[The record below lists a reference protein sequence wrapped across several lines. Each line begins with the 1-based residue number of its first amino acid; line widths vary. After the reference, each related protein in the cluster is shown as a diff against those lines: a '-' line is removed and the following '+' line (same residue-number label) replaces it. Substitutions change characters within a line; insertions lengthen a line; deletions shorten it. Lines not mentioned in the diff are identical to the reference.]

1 MGGRKSGGWKRLVK
15 RLALMRCGE
24 SKHQKPTLRAICRG
38 FSLRYRWWAA
48 TSVRKQPLH
57 FSNSKATPPPY
68 PLPTAFCLGL
78 VMKLLVEYVPITML
92 CNNFA
97 GGVTK
102 STRIPHEERFS
113 IPRIPAVVELC
124 IQAGADLPEFP
135 TKSEFIDADESELPD
150 PVPEVPKT
158 PLLTEIPDSEIEAP
172 SSAEETALLAEE
184 TLKAWEKMKGGA
196 KKLMR
201 MYPVRVCGYCPE
213 AGAAVPEQYKPTMR
227 LDVGIPT
234 YIKEAEMVV

>member
-1 MGGRKSGGWKRLVK
+1 MVPVDAFRLFDRLGR
-15 RLALMRCGE
+15 
-24 SKHQKPTLRAICRG
+24 
-38 FSLRYRWWAA
+38 
-48 TSVRKQPLH
+48 
-57 FSNSKATPPPY
+57 
-68 PLPTAFCLGL
+68 
-78 VMKLLVEYVPITML
+78 
-92 CNNFA
+92 
-97 GGVTK
+97 
-102 STRIPHEERFS
+102 RIPHEERFS

-124 IQAGADLPEFP
+124 IQAGVDLPEFP

-184 TLKAWEKMKGGA
+184 TLKAWDKMKGGA

-213 AGAAVPEQYKPTMR
+213 VHIGPSGHKAQNCGAHKH
-227 LDVGIPT
+227 
-234 YIKEAEMVV
+234 